1 MSILKFTNYDD
12 NSLKHLQN
20 LELMILKDFIK
31 FCDEN
36 NLKYYL
42 YGGSLL
48 GAVRHEGFIPWDDDI
63 DVIMFRDDFEKFKKL
78 FLSKANDKY
87 ELLTNEVYD
96 DYFLLFS
103 KLMLKNTLF
112 EEWWV
117 NQVNFNVGIN
127 IDIFVLDYVSDNK
140 FKCFFQTKVSRF
152 LDRVLTMSSV
162 KLEGYSFLIQN
173 ICNFIHFIL
182 KTLRIKPKHVIKAC
196 LKLLTRYEGTKR
208 VCDICALHHPQIYN
222 VDDFSEGIKIKFENM
237 EVNIPVNY
245 HSILKQIYG
254 DYMQLP
260 PEEDR
265 YNHITNAFDFG
276 PYDF

>member
-1 MSILKFTNYDD
+1 MKFTNYDD

-182 KTLRIKPKHVIKAC
+182 MFP
-196 LKLLTRYEGTKR
+196 LLF
-208 VCDICALHHPQIYN
+208 LHFYLSGFVLFYQ
-222 VDDFSEGIKIKFENM
+222 V
-237 EVNIPVNY
+237 
-245 HSILKQIYG
+245 
-254 DYMQLP
+254 
-260 PEEDR
+260 
-265 YNHITNAFDFG
+265 
-276 PYDF
+276 